1 MAIQN
6 QGDEN
11 RVPINQYNFK
21 FLRKSK
27 SGALMESSDE
37 DVGKEVRQA
46 MADKHNKDIEKGELA
61 DDESEDDKEWEWDKS
76 ESYYSEED
84 ADRDAL

>member
-1 MAIQN
+1 
-6 QGDEN
+6 
-11 RVPINQYNFK
+11 
-21 FLRKSK
+21 
-27 SGALMESSDE
+27 MESSDE